1 MQKRVLIF
9 FLIFIILIL
18 IPIILFPRNTSIE
31 DAQFEL
37 AAELF
42 KKNRFEDAIEEFKRL
57 INEIQTKKYRDV
69 CYYYIG
75 NAYFSMEEYGEAERN
90 FNIVV
95 NKYKSGKYHSTSL
108 YLAGRSIFLRNRY
121 SDSIRLFDSYVS
133 KYPSLEYAD
142 NSLYWKA
149 EALIKLG
156 NSKKAKALFMEVL
169 KKYPFGDKADAAR
182 FKLRVMDLE
191 EKLNTP
197 LYDEGTADQLKML
210 LTENEQLKVKEVN
223 YMEEINKLNNQID
236 YLKTEINNLKEVGV
250 GTLAERE
257 KQIQEKI
264 NALISWEN
272 ILKLKENA
280 LNQKEEDLDQEYD
293 RIIKIKKELEEGR
306 NG

>member
-37 AAELF
+37 ATALF
-42 KKNRFEDAIEEFKRL
+42 SKNRYEDAIVEFEKL
-57 INEIQTKKYRDV
+57 VYEIRTKKYPDA
-69 CYYYIG
+69 CYFYIG
-75 NAYFSMEEYGEAERN
+75 NAYFALKKYSEAEWN
-90 FNIVV
+90 FRILVD
-95 NKYKSGKYHSTSL
+95 KYKSGKYHSTSL

-191 EKLNTP
+191 EKLYSP
-197 LYDEGTADQLKML
+197 LYDEETADRLKIL
-210 LTENEQLKVKEVN
+210 LTENEQLKVKELN

-236 YLKTEINNLKEVGV
+236 YLKIEINNLKEVGG
-250 GTLAERE
+250 GTLTEKE

-272 ILKLKENA
+272 ILKLKEDA
-280 LNQKEEDLDQEYD
+280 LNQKEEDLDREHE
-293 RIIKIKKELEEGR
+293 RIIKIKKALEEGR

>member
-18 IPIILFPRNTSIE
+18 IPIIIFPRNTSIE

-37 AAELF
+37 AAALF
-42 KKNRFEDAIEEFKRL
+42 RKNRYEDAIVEFERL
-57 INEIQTKKYRDV
+57 INEIRTKKYRDA
-69 CYYYIG
+69 CHYYIG
-75 NAYFSMEEYGEAERN
+75 NAYFSMKKYGEAERN

-95 NKYKSGKYHSTSL
+95 EKYKSGKYHSTSL
-108 YLAGRSIFLRNRY
+108 YLAGRSIFLQNRY
-121 SDSIRLFDSYVS
+121 SDSIRSFDSYVN

-149 EALIKLG
+149 EALIKSG
-156 NSKKAKALFMEVL
+156 NTKKAKAVFMEVL

-182 FKLRVMDLE
+182 FKLRVMELE
-191 EKLNTP
+191 EKLATP
-197 LYDEGTADQLKML
+197 LYDGKTGDQLQML
-210 LTENEQLKVKEVN
+210 LKENEQLKVKEVN

-250 GTLAERE
+250 GTLAEKE

-280 LNQKEEDLDQEYD
+280 LSQKEEDLDKEYE
-293 RIIKIKKELEEGR
+293 RIMKIKKELEEGS
-306 NG
+306 NE